1 MFLKISYLMQSL
13 TSLKI
18 NTYALVKGFSS
29 CLSPRISRRLL
40 ELGFLQGEKVKILR
54 KSLLG
59 KAYLVELRFYT
70 LTIRKDIARF
80 ILVEDQK

>member
-1 MFLKISYLMQSL
+1 MQSL

-18 NTYALVKGFSS
+18 NSLARVTGFSH
-29 CLSPRISRRLL
+29 CLSSRLSRRLL
-40 ELGFLQGEKVKILR
+40 ELGFLPGEKVKVLR

-70 LTIRKDIARF
+70 LTIRRDIAKF
-80 ILVEDQK
+80 IMVEGEK